1 MIRFSALD
9 EMPLAT
15 EHSER
20 SICLE
25 QPPCLLKPL
34 AASFE
39 MQLIEAWSQSLTL
52 VSAMLAIVATF
63 SGQCPP

>member
-39 MQLIEAWSQSLTL
+39 MQLIAAWLPSLTPA
-52 VSAMLAIVATF
+52 SEMLAIGATF
-63 SGQCPP
+63 SDQCPP